1 MRFIRFPGLAV
12 VFLVLLAIPA
22 ATASWAGTSF
32 TVVAVDSGPPPLPYV
47 QRIYT
52 EPAHPTSRE
61 TTSVVLEGVFPYP
74 CGQVIHRSNVPVSL
88 ELVPT
93 VCLPGLPTYWRE
105 VFPIGLLATGHY
117 QVAINLTVAPPAEHS
132 GDFSGIFQ
140 FVVDDTDTTVTPGPL
155 PYVSFIRIV
164 PKPDMLPVER
174 PICPR
179 D

>member
-1 MRFIRFPGLAV
+1 MRFIRLPGLAV

-47 QRIYT
+47 ERIYT
-52 EPAHPTSRE
+52 EPLHPTSRE

-93 VCLPGLPTYWRE
+93 VCLPGLPTTWRE
-105 VFPIGLLATGHY
+105 TFPIGLLATGHHE
-117 QVAINLTVAPPAEHS
+117 VAINLTVAPPAE
-132 GDFSGIFQ
+132 
-140 FVVDDTDTTVTPGPL
+140 
-155 PYVSFIRIV
+155 
-164 PKPDMLPVER
+164 
-174 PICPR
+174 
-179 D
+179 

>member
-1 MRFIRFPGLAV
+1 MRFIRLPGLAV

-88 ELVPT
+88 ELDRKSTRLNSSHVKISYA
-93 VCLPGLPTYWRE
+93 VFCLKKKN
-105 VFPIGLLATGHY
+105 H
-117 QVAINLTVAPPAEHS
+117 QVMINLTVA
-132 GDFSGIFQ
+132 
-140 FVVDDTDTTVTPGPL
+140 TT
-155 PYVSFIRIV
+155 
-164 PKPDMLPVER
+164 
-174 PICPR
+174 
-179 D
+179 

>member
-1 MRFIRFPGLAV
+1 MRFIRLPGLAA

-74 CGQVIHRSNVPVSL
+74 CGQVTHGCTVPASL
-88 ELVPT
+88 YLVP
-93 VCLPGLPTYWRE
+93 LPSCRYSIPWRE
-105 VFPIGLLATGHY
+105 LFPIGLRPTRYHY
-117 QVAINLTVAPPAEHS
+117 VPINLTVPRPA
-132 GDFSGIFQ
+132 
-140 FVVDDTDTTVTPGPL
+140 
-155 PYVSFIRIV
+155 
-164 PKPDMLPVER
+164 
-174 PICPR
+174 
-179 D
+179 